1 MENPNSKAFAQL
13 EVIMKTIKITQ
24 NSISGFGAKAFLSIA
39 TALLLLLS
47 ARGSVFADSTAIF
60 TDATLSAGLN
70 TTGFTFGNPIWG
82 DFDNDGD
89 LDLFVDNH
97 YNAASYLYQNNG
109 NGTFTDIRPVSG
121 LKPAG
126 DRHGSAWVDFDN
138 DGDLDLS
145 VTKGARHGH
154 AFGTK
159 QDELYQ
165 DLGASQFANIAEA
178 AGV

>member
-1 MENPNSKAFAQL
+1 MEVQL
-13 EVIMKTIKITQ
+13 IFLPHRKPPTPKRSPSLKYSLMKMIKITQ

-39 TALLLLLS
+39 TALFLLLS
-47 ARGSVFADSTAIF
+47 ARGKLFAGSNTIF
-60 TDATLSAGLN
+60 TDATVSAGLN

-97 YNAASYLYQNNG
+97 YNIASYLYQNNG

-126 DRHGSAWVDFDN
+126 DRHGSAWV
-138 DGDLDLS
+138 
-145 VTKGARHGH
+145 
-154 AFGTK
+154 
-159 QDELYQ
+159 
-165 DLGASQFANIAEA
+165 
-178 AGV
+178 